1 MLRKK
6 KRIITDDDSLLVS
19 ACKRGDMDAF
29 ESLAHKYQKKMFNM
43 AFRITG
49 DYDDACETVQEAFLS
64 ACRGIKGFRGDSCF
78 STWLTA
84 ITVNLARNR
93 LKQMRGRR
101 CHEALSLEDP
111 IRTEEGCIAADPP
124 SDAVSA
130 HEQLERQEIRRQV
143 WECIKFLDPDF
154 REVLVLRDMQ
164 DFSYDEIGNMLKLAL
179 GTVKSRLSRAREA
192 IRDCLKS
199 KLGDIL

>member
-1 MLRKK
+1 MLGIRK
-6 KRIITDDDSLLVS
+6 RVTADDDALLVS

-29 ESLAHKYQKKMFNM
+29 SSLVLKYQKKMFSM

-49 DYDDACETVQEAFLS
+49 DHDDACDTVQEAFLS
-64 ACRGIKGFRGDSCF
+64 ACRGIGSFRGDSSF

-93 LKQMRGRR
+93 LKQTRGRHCR
-101 CHEALSLEDP
+101 EVMSLDNP
-111 IRTEEGCIAADPP
+111 IRTEEGFMSADPP
-124 SDAVSA
+124 SDADSA
-130 HEQLERQEIRRQV
+130 HEQLEREEIRAKV
-143 WECIKFLDPDF
+143 WECIKGLGPDF

-164 DFSYDEIGNMLKLAL
+164 DLSYDEIGSILKLAS
-179 GTVKSRLSRAREA
+179 GTVKSRLSRARES

-199 KLGDIL
+199 KLGEIL

>member
-1 MLRKK
+1 M
-6 KRIITDDDSLLVS
+6 
-19 ACKRGDMDAF
+19 
-29 ESLAHKYQKKMFNM
+29 
-43 AFRITG
+43 
-49 DYDDACETVQEAFLS
+49 S
-64 ACRGIKGFRGDSCF
+64 ACRGIRSFRGDSSF

-93 LKQMRGRR
+93 LKQTRGRR
-101 CHEALSLEDP
+101 CHEALSLDDP

-124 SDAVSA
+124 SDAASA
-130 HEQLERQEIRRQV
+130 HELLEKREIRQKV
-143 WECIKFLDPDF
+143 WECIGFLAPDF

-164 DFSYDEIGNMLKLAL
+164 DYSYDEIGTILKLAS
-179 GTVKSRLSRAREA
+179 GTVKSRLSRARES